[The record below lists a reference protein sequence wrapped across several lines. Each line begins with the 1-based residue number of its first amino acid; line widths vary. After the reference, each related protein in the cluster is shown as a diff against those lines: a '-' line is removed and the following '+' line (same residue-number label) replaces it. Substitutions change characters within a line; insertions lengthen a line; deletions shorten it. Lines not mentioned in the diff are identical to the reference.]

1 MRYVPAGLAIL
12 CLLVVLQS
20 SRAAE
25 PLDLD
30 IIKTDETPEQL
41 CDRLVGDPF
50 VGFGPLEWARPF
62 ASIDAYRAVP
72 ACVKAMRAH
81 PGARGYTF
89 KAGLA
94 FLAAQKNEAG
104 KKLLD
109 RLTGENDPSALL
121 ALAYIAPEGEA
132 VELMR
137 RASEQ
142 GSPTATMLFGM
153 ARLTGKGAPRD
164 EIEGVRLVRQAADS
178 GSTRAMLILANLHN
192 EGAYGVGYAPEE
204 AKRLVAEAAARG
216 DPRAK
221 NLLADLNTPPTN

>member
-1 MRYVPAGLAIL
+1 MRYVPAGLAVL

-20 SRAAE
+20 SRASAE

-30 IIKTDETPEQL
+30 TIKTDETPEQL

-72 ACVKAMRAH
+72 ACVKAMRAN
-81 PGARGYTF
+81 PGERGYTF

-109 RLTGENDPSALL
+109 RLTGGTIPRPCSPLPISHRKARRWSLCAAHPSR
-121 ALAYIAPEGEA
+121 G
-132 VELMR
+132 
-137 RASEQ
+137 
-142 GSPTATMLFGM
+142 
-153 ARLTGKGAPRD
+153 ARP
-164 EIEGVRLVRQAADS
+164 Q
-178 GSTRAMLILANLHN
+178 
-192 EGAYGVGYAPEE
+192 
-204 AKRLVAEAAARG
+204 
-216 DPRAK
+216 
-221 NLLADLNTPPTN
+221 